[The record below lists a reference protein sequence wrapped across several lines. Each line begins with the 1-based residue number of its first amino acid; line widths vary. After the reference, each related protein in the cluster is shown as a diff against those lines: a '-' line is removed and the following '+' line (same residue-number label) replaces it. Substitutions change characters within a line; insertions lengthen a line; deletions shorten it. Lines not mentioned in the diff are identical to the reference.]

1 MSTAPAPA
9 PAATPSATHA
19 RTPVYALVG
28 NPNCG
33 KSTLFNAL
41 TGLKQKVGNYPGVTV
56 ERKVGTAY
64 TQHGQPLTLIDLPGA
79 YSLAARSPDE
89 AVTRDVLL
97 GRRTDTPM
105 PDRIICI
112 ADATNLERNL
122 YLVHQILDL
131 GRPVV
136 LVLNMMDLATQ
147 AGLQIRA
154 ARLEHELGIP
164 VIPCEAAHS
173 KGLVELKLALSRHDL
188 PLPRHAWDVPA
199 PLASAVA
206 ELQASLIAADAKAP
220 LVARAEALLLLT
232 DPDPLRVSGSTPLS
246 ADTTRILEG
255 WKKRWTA
262 DATDWSGALVSARY
276 DAIGKLVSE
285 IVIPPAGAAP
295 GHPHG
300 PAAHSALALSDK
312 IDAVATHPLWGW
324 VIFGGIMSAMFF
336 AIFTLAGIPMG
347 WIESLVA
354 WISDHVSALI
364 PPGTLHDLVI
374 DGAIAGV
381 EGVIIF
387 LPQILILF
395 LFIGFLE
402 STGYMARAAFIMDRV
417 MSKVGLNGKS
427 FIPLLS
433 SYACAIPGVM
443 AARTIEEPKDRLV
456 TILVAPFMSCSARL
470 PVYLLLIAALV
481 SANEVPVGTQV
492 GLMLLMYSLGTGGA
506 FFFAWLFKKTLLRG
520 APPLMIMELPPY
532 RLPRLRD
539 VLIQMWER
547 GFIFVKRAGTVILA
561 LSIVLWFLAN
571 YPKPP
576 EGAAAAPSQ
585 PIVDAVSPGPDAP
598 KAEPALAPDAVTA
611 EDPLAY
617 SLAGRAGHL
626 LEPFIAPLGFDWRI
640 GIGLIQ
646 SFAAREVFNSSMSV
660 IFSVEESDD
669 EDASR
674 AQLRDAIRAAE
685 RPDGTKLFTPLV
697 CLNLMIFYVFAMQC
711 ISTIAVVKR
720 ETGGWKWALFQL
732 GYMTGT
738 AWVACFVVY
747 QVGRAL
753 GF

>member
-1 MSTAPAPA
+1 MSTS
-9 PAATPSATHA
+9 AASAHRA
-19 RTPVYALVG
+19 NPVYALVG

-97 GRRTDTPM
+97 GRRGDTPM
-105 PDRIICI
+105 PDRIVCI

-131 GRPVV
+131 GRPVI
-136 LVLNMMDLATQ
+136 LVLNMMDLAAQ
-147 AGLQIRA
+147 AGLDIRV

-164 VIPCEAAHS
+164 VIPCEAAHG
-173 KGLVELKLALSRHDL
+173 KGLLELKLALSRHDL
-188 PLPRHAWDVPA
+188 PLPRHAWDIPA
-199 PLASAVA
+199 ALAPAVA
-206 ELQASLIAADAKAP
+206 ELQASLTANDTKAP

-232 DPDPLRVSGSTPLS
+232 DPDPIRVSGSTPLS
-246 ADTTRILEG
+246 PETTRILDA

-262 DATDWSGALVSARY
+262 DQTDWSGTLVAARY
-276 DAIGKLVSE
+276 DAIGQLVQQVVVLPGE
-285 IVIPPAGAAP
+285 TEHERHAAG
-295 GHPHG
+295 
-300 PAAHSALALSDK
+300 STLALSDK

-324 VIFGGIMSAMFF
+324 VVFISIMATMFL

-354 WISDHVSALI
+354 WIADHVSAFL
-364 PPGTLHDLVI
+364 PEGTLHDLVI

-395 LFIGFLE
+395 FFIGLLE

-443 AARTIEEPKDRLV
+443 AARTIEEPKDRLA
-456 TILVAPFMSCSARL
+456 TILVAPFMSCSARI
-470 PVYLLLIAALV
+470 PVYLLLIAAIAG
-481 SANEVPVGTQV
+481 STEVPLLTQV
-492 GLMLLMYSLGTGGA
+492 GLMLLMYGLGTGGA
-506 FFFAWLFKKTLLRG
+506 FFFAWFFKKTLLRG

-532 RLPRLRD
+532 RLPKLRD

-547 GFIFVKRAGTVILA
+547 GWIFVKRAGTVILA

-576 EGAAAAPSQ
+576 GGAEPLPSQ
-585 PIVDAVSPGPDAP
+585 PIVDAVSPGPDASVTEVP
-598 KAEPALAPDAVTA
+598 AEPTPA
-611 EDPLAY
+611 EPEPEIDPLAY
-617 SLAGRAGHL
+617 SFAGRAGHL
-626 LEPFIAPLGFDWRI
+626 LEPVIAPLGFDWRI

-660 IFSVEESDD
+660 IFAVEETDD
-669 EDASR
+669 EDSNRERLRSAISA
-674 AQLRDAIRAAE
+674 AQRRD
-685 RPDGTKLFTPLV
+685 GSKLFTPLV
-697 CLNLMIFYVFAMQC
+697 CLNLMVFYVFAMQC

-738 AWVACFVVY
+738 AWVACFLVY
-747 QVGRAL
+747 QIGRAL